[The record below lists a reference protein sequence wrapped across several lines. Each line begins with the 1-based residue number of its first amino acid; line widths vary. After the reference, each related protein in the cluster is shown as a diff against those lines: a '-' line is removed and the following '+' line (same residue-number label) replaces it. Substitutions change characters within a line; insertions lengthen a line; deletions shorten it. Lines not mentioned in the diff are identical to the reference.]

1 MVKTNCTK
9 QHLNANLTSHWS
21 GKNFDCTPF
30 YVKQIERKKYFCKS
44 RFIDRHH
51 KLMLAFLAFPPPPKK
66 RGIHIPQICFFF

>member
-44 RFIDRHH
+44 RLNDRHH
-51 KLMLAFLAFPPPPKK
+51 KLMLAFLAFPPPKK
-66 RGIHIPQICFFF
+66 KGDSYPTNLFFF